1 MPFWPWNIHHPSTM
15 TGEHFKHHPV
25 QGSTVNHQ
33 PIGHDHFL
41 GLYHALPCFTSSLTH
56 YISFFQLQNP
66 QSRTHWK
73 DIERWWCFF
82 LSDCPAKHD
91 KTCLI
96 MSSCLP
102 KLRPLGPAKHW
113 QMPNDDFRLALARPH
128 SKKKR
133 ISRYLQVSPGLG
145 GLGLSNS
152 HQDVETLHAVHQWAT
167 QRFLWFFIYS

>member
-1 MPFWPWNIHHPSTM
+1 M

-41 GLYHALPCFTSSLTH
+41 GLYHALPCFTSSLTP

-128 SKKKR
+128 SKKNR